1 MLRAADNQVRHPPS
15 VPLHKNTERTLGT
28 KAEQNT
34 QRFYFYRWNMLHNF
48 IALDNDNHSKLLKED
63 VWILLFK
70 VQKLITGVKYEY
82 KKSKHPS
89 LQGYEENDRGVITH
103 RGVY

>member
-15 VPLHKNTERTLGT
+15 VPRHKNTERTLGT

-48 IALDNDNHSKLLKED
+48 IALDIDNHSKLLKED

-82 KKSKHPS
+82 K
-89 LQGYEENDRGVITH
+89 
-103 RGVY
+103 